1 MYKVSG
7 KILKSVFFVSTLY
20 ADTTLILFC
29 SVPCMHHVQVS
40 VVNGSDVLKENI
52 CLGHDEKIFRRSSVS
67 EELVLAWD
75 SGLPHPHPA
84 LLVLVGVERCHEHCP
99 GV

>member
-84 LLVLVGVERCHEHCP
+84 LLVLVGVER
-99 GV
+99 